1 MNNKDKKTQ
10 YLKIDGDESVSSKK
24 PRVKKKKQPLGKLT
38 VPQKIGKCCAVVGTT
53 LLCMVLVVIIAACIV
68 ATGLTIY
75 VMQFAESDFDINL
88 EDVELNYSS
97 FVYAKNSDGEN
108 VVMKQLSADEN
119 RVWVDL
125 TDLPQHTIDAFISA
139 EDARFF
145 EHDGVD
151 WKRTVA
157 VTVKALLSGGT
168 EGGSTITQQLV
179 RDITGDDDVNVGRKL
194 REIFRALALE
204 QKYTKQDIL
213 ESYLNR
219 IAFGG
224 TSYGI
229 ASAALR
235 YFDKDVSELTVAESA
250 ILAGI
255 VRSPSNFNPYANLS
269 KCRQYQLRALKNMY
283 SYGYLT
289 TQQYEDA
296 VNEQVKFR
304 LPVKGDDF
312 GYVDERYNE
321 YYGIADEEDD
331 DLYYENVSWDEIGE
345 DEKQEENDVPYK
357 WNGSYEVTQDWY
369 MDAAI
374 YQVVE
379 HLAQMKG
386 ITSEAARTL
395 LYNGGFSIYMNVD
408 LDLQTKIS
416 ELFENPLT
424 CVKESALDY
433 TKDKDDCLQAAFVLM
448 NYSGD
453 VLAIAGG
460 LGEKEG
466 DNCFNRAF
474 QAKQVIGSTIK
485 PLAVYSV
492 AIENNAIYYSTM
504 IKDISGKINAD
515 TAGVDVNNP
524 INGYDKEDNT
534 VRWPHNYEESGFG
547 SEKYVTAYY
556 GLYKSMNTLAV
567 NTLSRVG
574 VVKAFEQL
582 NKFGFELDATNDM
595 AWSPLALGQLTNGI
609 ALTDLAAAYAI
620 MGNGGLYYEP
630 YFYSQVLDSDG
641 KVVLSQNSVGTQLI
655 SSDTAWIVNRMM
667 KGVVTDPVGSG
678 RYAALDNIEVI
689 GKTGTAND
697 MSALLFCGLTPSYVG
712 VYRTSFDDNHEVTK
726 ADGWITIPRVWGNVM
741 REICDTSY
749 TQNFIA
755 DPNVIE
761 TNYCTETGLI
771 ATSKCPSTAIGYYR
785 PSNIPQSC
793 DSKHD
798 GTYWETHEDPDYIP
812 FYK

>member
-1 MNNKDKKTQ
+1 MNNEKKTQ
-10 YLKIDGDESVSSKK
+10 YLKIDGSESYDGKKPSKK
-24 PRVKKKKQPLGKLT
+24 IKKLSDRLT
-38 VPQKIGKCCAVVGTT
+38 VPQKIGKCCGVIATT

-75 VMQFAESDFDINL
+75 VMQFAESDFDISL

-97 FVYAKNSDGEN
+97 FVYAKDSNGND

-125 TDLPQHTIDAFISA
+125 VDLPQHTINAFVSA

-145 EHDGVD
+145 DHDGVD

-157 VTVKALLSGGT
+157 VTVKALFSGGT

-179 RDITGDDDVNVGRKL
+179 RDITGDSDVNFGRKL

-204 QKYTKQDIL
+204 QKHTKQDIL

-229 ASAALR
+229 ASASLR
-235 YFDKDVSELTVAESA
+235 YFDKEPSQLTIAESA
-250 ILAGI
+250 ILAGM

-283 SYGYLT
+283 DYGYLT
-289 TQQYEDA
+289 TQEYEDA

-321 YYGIADEEDD
+321 YYGIADEEDN
-331 DLYYENVSWDEIGE
+331 DLYYENLSWEEIGE
-345 DEKQEENDVPYK
+345 DEKAEENEVPYK
-357 WNGSYEVTQDWY
+357 WNGDYEVTQDWY

-379 HLAQMKG
+379 HLAEMKG
-386 ITSEAARTL
+386 ITKEAARTL
-395 LYNGGFSIYMNVD
+395 LYNGGYSVYMNVN
-408 LDLQTKIS
+408 LDLQAKIS
-416 ELFENPLT
+416 ELFEDPRT
-424 CVKESALDY
+424 CIMESALDY
-433 TKDKDDCLQAAFVLM
+433 TKDKKDCLQAAFVLM

-453 VLAIAGG
+453 VLAVAGG

-466 DNCFNRAF
+466 DNCFNRAS

-504 IKDISGKINAD
+504 IKDISGKIDAD
-515 TAGVDVNNP
+515 TAGVDIENP
-524 INGYDKEDNT
+524 INGYDEEDNT
-534 VRWPHNYEESGFG
+534 VRWPHNYEEEGFG

-556 GLYKSMNTLAV
+556 GLYKSMNTIAV

-582 NKFGFELDATNDM
+582 NKFGFNLDATNDV

-609 ALTDLAAAYAI
+609 TLTDLAAAYAI
-620 MGNGGLYYEP
+620 MGSGGLYYEP

-641 KVVLSQNSVGTQLI
+641 KVVLSQNSVGTQLL
-655 SSDTAWIVNRMM
+655 SSDTAWVVNRMM
-667 KGVVTDPVGSG
+667 KGVVTDQNGSG
-678 RYAALDNIEVI
+678 RHAALENIEVI

-712 VYRTSFDDNHEVTK
+712 AYRVSFDDNDEIFKT
-726 ADGWITIPRVWGNVM
+726 DGWITIAKVWGNVM

-749 TQNFIA
+749 PQNFIA
-755 DPNVIE
+755 DPNVVE

-771 ATSKCPSTAIGYYR
+771 ATSRCPSTAIGYYR
-785 PSNIPQSC
+785 PSNIPASC

-798 GTYWETHEDPDYIP
+798 GTYWETHEDPEYIP